1 MTYMLPC
8 NIFEYVLI
16 YTLEYPA
23 ACSLFA
29 NIGTHMATLTFMTH
43 TIFDH
48 GASEQL
54 GQVLAQH
61 GITRPLLCTDKGL
74 VDLGM
79 VTDLAAKLGND
90 AGLTIFNGF
99 FHRHLCRV
107 FWRSVE
113 DRQSRVI
120 AQFSCEIRYHAKVN
134 QTLVGAE

>member
-23 ACSLFA
+23 ATSLFA

-90 AGLTIFNGF
+90 AGLTIFDGTPENPTQMA
-99 FHRHLCRV
+99 
-107 FWRSVE
+107 VE
-113 DRQSRVI
+113 EAVEKYI
-120 AQFSCEIRYHAKVN
+120 AAGCDGVVA
-134 QTLVGAE
+134 LGG